1 MPEPHCRNA
10 VIVLSLH
17 RGLGMAS
24 ADRYRQFA
32 EKCVRVAQQ
41 TSNPNDKA
49 LLLQMADVWRR
60 LAEKAVR
67 ADEGSQES

>member
-1 MPEPHCRNA
+1 
-10 VIVLSLH
+10 
-17 RGLGMAS
+17 MAL

-49 LLLQMADVWRR
+49 LLLEMADVWRR
-60 LAEKAVR
+60 LAEKADR
-67 ADEGSQES
+67 KDTEPT